1 MLQLP
6 VDVLL
11 DSDGEK
17 LSLVQDP
24 RPPENRAMKIE
35 KLACIMLPNHL
46 PLKRK
51 LLTNL
56 YVLNSQKVI

>member
-6 VDVLL
+6 VDALL

-46 PLKRK
+46 ALKKSLNQPL
-51 LLTNL
+51 
-56 YVLNSQKVI
+56 YS